1 MNVKIGNK
9 KKLAAVLVAA
19 TITLSTQ
26 TGCIFENEVA
36 VMPDVTEQYN
46 TIDSTSPEEA
56 FEPQIIDV
64 PGEDFKLVIEYT
76 LEGDASKEWR
86 ITSDKK
92 IYTKV
97 YTKGLP
103 EGKKVYI
110 DNVHTDITII
120 STYPEMNGITQD
132 SMDDRIHN
140 SLMYGFP
147 ISDTTCF
154 YAINEIEG
162 QNDTFISGS
171 SIGFNGYVSGS
182 IDERRHTESEYL
194 EKGVYANK
202 ITSIYGLLIQNGD
215 DEPYGVDVSADVIVL
230 ANNKITK
237 ETEDG
242 KQKVYVYDR
251 KGNKTEYT
259 NSNN

>member
-1 MNVKIGNK
+1 MKVEIGNK
-9 KKLAAVLVAA
+9 KKLAAVLLAA
-19 TITLSTQ
+19 TITWSTQ
-26 TGCIFENEVA
+26 TGCIEHEVTI
-36 VMPDVTEQYN
+36 VPDATEQYD

-56 FEPQIIDV
+56 FKPQIIDV
-64 PGEDFKLVIEYT
+64 PGEDFKLVIEYA

-103 EGKKVYI
+103 AGKKVYI
-110 DNVHTDITII
+110 DNVHTDTTII

-154 YAINEIEG
+154 YAVNEIEG

-171 SIGFNGYVSGS
+171 SIGFNGYSSGS
-182 IDERRHTESEYL
+182 IDERRHTEREYL
-194 EKGVYANK
+194 QKGVYANK
-202 ITSIYGLLIQNGD
+202 IASVYGLLIQNGD
-215 DEPYGVDVSADVIVL
+215 DEPYGVDVSADVVVL
-230 ANNKITK
+230 VNNKITK
-237 ETEDG
+237 ETENG

-251 KGNKTEYT
+251 KGNETEYT
-259 NSNN
+259 GSNK